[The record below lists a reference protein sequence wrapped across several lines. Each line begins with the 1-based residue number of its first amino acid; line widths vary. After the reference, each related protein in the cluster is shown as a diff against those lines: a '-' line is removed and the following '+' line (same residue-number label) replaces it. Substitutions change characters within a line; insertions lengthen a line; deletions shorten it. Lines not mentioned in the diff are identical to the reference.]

1 MSKVLAYCA
10 YLKRTEIMLP
20 PAGVNGAPLQLIA
33 RNDLRLVW
41 SQVDWPFNAHQL
53 QGFAVDFHNVVS
65 QVFRQ
70 AAVAPFQLLTVFD
83 NRDAM
88 VEYARANEEAIVADL
103 DRLKACV
110 QMECVAYVVGAR
122 RDTLQNPPGPDP
134 AEPNLAKDAAKNP
147 AKSHYDPQALF
158 HMKEYT
164 DQVVA
169 TVAGHSRDVKVREV
183 TGGNRIFALVD
194 RGQEQLFLQT
204 VHDLPLPSMVSRR
217 VKGPEPAGEF
227 LSLRLGAPRPAKQP

>member
-20 PAGVNGAPLQLIA
+20 PAGVNGVPLQLIA

-41 SQVDWPFNAHQL
+41 SQVDWPFNAPQL

-83 NRDAM
+83 SREAM
-88 VEYARANEEAIVADL
+88 VEFAHGNEESIVADL

-122 RDTLQNPPGPDP
+122 RDTLQDPPAAKDP
-134 AEPNLAKDAAKNP
+134 AKA
-147 AKSHYDPQALF
+147 HFDPQALF
-158 HMKEYT
+158 RMKEYT
-164 DQVVA
+164 NQVVA
-169 TVAGHSRDVKVREV
+169 TVAGQSREVKVREV
-183 TGGNRIFALVD
+183 RGGNRIFALVD

-217 VKGPEPAGEF
+217 FKGPEPAGEF
-227 LSLRLGAPRPAKQP
+227 LSLRLGTPRPAKQP